1 MTSIVRGST
10 FVLTV
15 QWAVPPIIYKPITGI
30 TQTAPVR
37 ITCVGHGLVDGWPV
51 AITNVKGMTDI
62 NATANK
68 ISDRDKYPVTVI
80 DADTFEI
87 NTIDAAGFKAY
98 TSGGY
103 VQYDTPQTLT
113 SITPR
118 MTIRD
123 RVGGTVLASTEIG
136 DAPLNVIAPDA
147 DNATKI
153 ITFTIDADDTADFAW
168 KKGVFDVEGEAL
180 DGTVTQ
186 IWPPTPITVTDEI
199 TT

>member
-1 MTSIVRGST
+1 MISIVRGST

-15 QWAVPPIIYKPITGI
+15 QWAVPPIVYKPITGI

-37 ITCVGHGLVDGWPV
+37 VTCVGHGLVDDWPV

-80 DADTFEI
+80 DDNTFEI
-87 NTIDAAGFKAY
+87 NAIDAAGFKAY

-103 VQYDTPQTLT
+103 VQYDTPETLT
-113 SITPR
+113 DVEAR

-123 RVGGTVLASTEIG
+123 RVGGTVLASTEV
-136 DAPLNVIAPDA
+136 AHTPLDVISASVS
-147 DNATKI
+147 NATKRI
-153 ITFTIDADDTADFAW
+153 IFTIDADDTAAFTW
-168 KKGVFDVEGEAL
+168 SKGVFDVECEAL

-186 IWPPTPITVTDEI
+186 IYPPTLIRVTDEI